1 MNENPGNSKE
11 ADADERYERMT
22 TKPVQGLILSMAI
35 PAICSMV
42 ITSLYSFADTYFVS
56 RLGTSVQ
63 AAPGIAQ
70 PLFLII
76 QAVSLTFAV
85 GAGSVVARKLGE
97 RETEEAKQVVSTSF
111 FLAVLIG
118 IVIGV
123 ISLIFLEPMMLL
135 FGATATIL
143 PFARDYAF
151 YVILATPFFSATF
164 VLNFV
169 IRGEGNA
176 RLSTFGT
183 ALGAVVNVLLD
194 PLLIFVFHMGIK
206 GAAVATSISQI
217 ISFLVLFGYM
227 KRGKCITRIS
237 FKYFTLKPALL
248 KEILK
253 IGSPDFFR
261 TCLSSVAGI
270 MLNHAAAGYGDA
282 TLAGMTV
289 VTRIINILFGIMT
302 GFGQG
307 YQPMCGYCFGAKLF
321 GRVRQGLWF
330 TMKVAFVTI
339 GTTALLG
346 CIFAGRIMTFFQPS
360 DQEFIRTGTLIL
372 RTQLIVLIPAT
383 VTITANML
391 FQACGKALQSSIL
404 ALSRNGVFFIPLIL
418 MLPGYFGLNGVI
430 AAQPLS
436 DIITFLISLP
446 MLYYVLKEM
455 KRQDKRG
462 SSCAS

>member
-1 MNENPGNSKE
+1 MGLID
-11 ADADERYERMT
+11 ADAEAKYERMT
-22 TKPVQGLILSMAI
+22 TKPVQGLILSMAV
-35 PAICSMV
+35 PAICSMI

-97 RETEEAKQVVSTSF
+97 RENEEASEVVSTSF
-111 FLAVLIG
+111 FLSIIIG
-118 IVIGV
+118 MIIGCF
-123 ISLIFLEPMMLL
+123 SLIFLEPMMVL
-135 FGATATIL
+135 FGATPTIL
-143 PFARDYAF
+143 PSAYDYAF

-176 RLSTFGT
+176 KLSVFGT
-183 ALGAVVNVLLD
+183 VIGAVVNMILD
-194 PLLIFVFHMGIK
+194 PLFIFVFHMGIK
-206 GAAVATSISQI
+206 GAAIATSISQI
-217 ISFLVLFGYM
+217 ISFAVFFGYM
-227 KRGKCITRIS
+227 MKGSCITRI
-237 FKYFTLKPALL
+237 KWRYFTLRPSLL
-248 KEILK
+248 KEVLK

-270 MLNHAAAGYGDA
+270 MLNNAAGVYGDA

-289 VTRIINILFGIMT
+289 VTRIVNILFGILT

-307 YQPMCGYCFGAKLF
+307 YQPVCGYCYGAKLYS
-321 GRVRQGLWF
+321 RVKQGLKF
-330 TMKVAFVTI
+330 TMGAAFVTI
-339 GTTALLG
+339 GAIALGG
-346 CIFAGRIMTFFQPS
+346 CIFAYQIMTFFQPE
-360 DQEFIRTGTLIL
+360 DEEFIRTGSLIL

-391 FQACGKALQSSIL
+391 FQACGKALQSSVL
-404 ALSRNGVFFIPLIL
+404 ALSRNGVFFIPMILIL
-418 MLPGYFGLNGVI
+418 PGIYGLKGVI
-430 AAQPLS
+430 AAQPVA
-436 DIITFLISLP
+436 DIITFLLSLP

-455 KRQDKRG
+455 TELEKKEKLVVK
-462 SSCAS
+462 